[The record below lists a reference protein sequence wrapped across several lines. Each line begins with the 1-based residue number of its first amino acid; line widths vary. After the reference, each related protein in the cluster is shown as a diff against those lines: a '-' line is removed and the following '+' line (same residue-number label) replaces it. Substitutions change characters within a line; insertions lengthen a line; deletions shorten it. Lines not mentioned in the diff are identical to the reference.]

1 MWLSD
6 VLRGT
11 SQTDV
16 RGKGSDTAVQGN
28 QAAQG
33 GQSAVKV
40 SQQVRSFTPGQTVQ
54 GEVVSKNGSEVQ
66 IRLSDDMVLSARL
79 EREIAIEVGKH
90 MTFEVKSNGS
100 ALALSPLFANMSA
113 DANVLKAIDMA
124 SLPLNGRSLEMT
136 QLMMQQGMSID
147 KNAMQSMYRDVA
159 SYPSASVADI
169 VQLRQLGMA
178 VNPDTLAQL
187 ENYKALQHQLLAG
200 MDSVLEEIP
209 AQFEALMQQGDAQSA
224 IELYLAVAGV
234 LTEESGVPASD
245 ILQMA
250 ENAGA
255 AQGADVS
262 TGIPESVA
270 AEGSLGADG
279 VLPADVMAP
288 ADVMTPADVMV
299 PADRSAAAGAAGQEN
314 AGDVLLRDLLAQG
327 EAESLIRGLQRLEPE
342 GTNEQM
348 AGLLERIREG
358 SASPEE
364 IWKAVNDFRLLA
376 GTDAEQ
382 NRELAGLL
390 GGKAFGKLLKHQAM
404 RQWLLKPE
412 DVQQGQRVA
421 ETYERLSRQ
430 LAGIRQALAQ
440 TPGGSESGAMKS
452 VASLQSNLD
461 FMNRINQLYSYVQ
474 LPLNMSGRE
483 THGEL
488 YVYTNK
494 RHLAQ
499 KDGNVSALLHL
510 DMEHLGAVDVYVAM
524 QNQKVNTKFYLRDDE
539 MIDFIQAHIHILNER
554 LEKRGYSMNCE
565 MLVREPEQEG
575 KGVLDHISESGRGS
589 TLLSQYAFD
598 VRA

>member
-6 VLRGT
+6 VLRGV

-16 RGKGSDTAVQGN
+16 RGRGSDAAVQGS
-28 QAAQG
+28 QTAQS
-33 GQSAVKV
+33 GQSPVKV
-40 SQQVRSFTPGQTVQ
+40 NQQIRSFTPGQTVQ
-54 GEVVSKNGSEVQ
+54 GEIVAKNGSEVQ

-90 MTFEVKSNGS
+90 MTFEVKSNGN

-124 SLPLNGRSLEMT
+124 SLPLNGRSMEMT

-147 KNAMQSMYRDVA
+147 RNAMQGMYRDVA
-159 SYPSASVADI
+159 AYPSAAVADI
-169 VQLRQLGMA
+169 VQLHQLGMA
-178 VNPDTLAQL
+178 VTPENLAQL

-200 MDSVLEEIP
+200 MENVLEEIP
-209 AQFEALMQQGDAQSA
+209 AHFEALMQQGNIRDAVN
-224 IELYLAVAGV
+224 LYLAVAGV
-234 LTEESGVPASD
+234 LTEDPQGD
-245 ILQMA
+245 I
-250 ENAGA
+250 
-255 AQGADVS
+255 
-262 TGIPESVA
+262 PVA
-270 AEGSLGADG
+270 AESSAEGTAAELTAEMTGEAGGDKIVSGEAQGTESALLSGAK
-279 VLPADVMAP
+279 
-288 ADVMTPADVMV
+288 
-299 PADRSAAAGAAGQEN
+299 AAGQEN
-314 AGDVLLRDLLAQG
+314 AGESVLLSDILNREEMD
-327 EAESLIRGLQRLEPE
+327 SLSRGLQRLDQA
-342 GTNEQM
+342 GTDAQLS
-348 AGLLERIREG
+348 GLAERIREG

-364 IWKAVNDFRLLA
+364 VLKAVNDPQLLS
-376 GTDAEQ
+376 GLGAEGNQ
-382 NRELAGLL
+382 ELARLL
-390 GGKAFGKLLKHQAM
+390 GGRAFGKLLKSETM
-404 RQWLLKPE
+404 RQWLIKPE
-412 DVQQGQRVA
+412 DVQEGQKVSEA
-421 ETYERLSRQ
+421 YERLSRQ
-430 LAGIRQALAQ
+430 LSGIRQALAD
-440 TPGGSESGAMKS
+440 TPGGGESGAMKS
-452 VASLQSNLD
+452 VSSLQSNLD
-461 FMNRINQLYSYVQ
+461 FMNQINQMFSYVQ

-510 DMEHLGAVDVYVAM
+510 DMEYLGPVDVYVAM

-565 MLVREPEQEG
+565 MIIRQPEEEG
-575 KGVLDHISESGRGS
+575 KSVMDRIAESGRNT

>member
-16 RGKGSDTAVQGN
+16 RGKGSDAAVQGN

-33 GQSAVKV
+33 GLSTVKV
-40 SQQVRSFTPGQTVQ
+40 NQQVRSFTPGQTVQ

-124 SLPLNGRSLEMT
+124 ALPLNGRSLEMT

-147 KNAMQSMYRDVA
+147 RNAMQSMYRDVA
-159 SYPSASVADI
+159 AYPEAAVADI

-178 VNPDTLAQL
+178 VNPETLAML

-209 AQFEALMQQGDAQSA
+209 AQFEALLQQGDVQGAVD
-224 IELYLAVAGV
+224 LYLSVAGV
-234 LTEESGVPASD
+234 LTEETEVFTADALQTAEDAKAAEMPGEASAGAQPESLQGSKAAESFLGSGNISSAEASGP
-245 ILQMA
+245 
-250 ENAGA
+250 ENAGEA
-255 AQGADVS
+255 
-262 TGIPESVA
+262 
-270 AEGSLGADG
+270 
-279 VLPADVMAP
+279 VLV
-288 ADVMTPADVMV
+288 
-299 PADRSAAAGAAGQEN
+299 
-314 AGDVLLRDLLAQG
+314 RDLLG
-327 EAESLIRGLQRLEPE
+327 KEETESLIRGLQRLDPE
-342 GTNEQM
+342 GTNAQLS
-348 AGLLERIREG
+348 GLLEWIREG

-364 IWKAVNDFRLLA
+364 VLKAVNDARFLSGLDA
-376 GTDAEQ
+376 GQ
-382 NRELAGLL
+382 NRDLAGLL
-390 GGKAFGKLLKHQAM
+390 GGKAFGKLLKSQAM

-412 DVQQGQRVA
+412 DLQEGQKVS

-430 LAGIRQALAQ
+430 LSGIRQALAQ
-440 TPGGSESGAMKS
+440 APGGGGSGAMKS
-452 VASLQSNLD
+452 VTSLQSNLD
-461 FMNRINQLYSYVQ
+461 FMNQINQLYSYVQ
-474 LPLNMSGRE
+474 LPLNMSGRK

-510 DMEHLGAVDVYVAM
+510 DMEYLGPVDVYVAM
-524 QNQKVNTKFYLRDDE
+524 QSQKVSTKFYLRDDE

-565 MLVREPEQEG
+565 MIVREPEQAG
-575 KGVLDHISESGRGS
+575 KTVLDHISESGRNA

>member
-11 SQTDV
+11 PQTDV

-66 IRLSDDMVLSARL
+66 IKLSDDMVLSARL

-147 KNAMQSMYRDVA
+147 RNAMQSMYRDVA
-159 SYPSASVADI
+159 AYPSAAVADI

-209 AQFEALMQQGDAQSA
+209 AQFEALLQQGDVQSA

-245 ILQMA
+245 ILQTA
-250 ENAGA
+250 EHAGA
-255 AQGADVS
+255 AQGADGMPPVDGMLPADSMLQAQDVS
-262 TGIPESVA
+262 AGIPE
-270 AEGSLGADG
+270 
-279 VLPADVMAP
+279 
-288 ADVMTPADVMV
+288 
-299 PADRSAAAGAAGQEN
+299 SAAAGAAGQEN
-314 AGDVLLRDLLAQG
+314 AGGVLLRDLLEPG
-327 EAESLIRGLQRLEPE
+327 EAESLIRGLQRLDPE
-342 GTNEQM
+342 GTNEQL
-348 AGLLERIREG
+348 AGVLERIREG

-364 IWKAVNDFRLLA
+364 VWKAVNDFRLLS
-376 GTDAEQ
+376 GSDAEQ
-382 NRELAGLL
+382 NRDLAGLL
-390 GGKAFGKLLKHQAM
+390 GGKAFGKLLKQQAM

-412 DVQQGQRVA
+412 DVQQGQRVS

-461 FMNRINQLYSYVQ
+461 FMNQINQLYSYVQ
-474 LPLNMSGRE
+474 LPLNMGGRE

-510 DMEHLGAVDVYVAM
+510 DMEHLGPVDVYVAM
-524 QNQKVNTKFYLRDDE
+524 QNQKVSTKFYLRDDE

-575 KGVLDHISESGRGS
+575 KGVLDRISESGRNA